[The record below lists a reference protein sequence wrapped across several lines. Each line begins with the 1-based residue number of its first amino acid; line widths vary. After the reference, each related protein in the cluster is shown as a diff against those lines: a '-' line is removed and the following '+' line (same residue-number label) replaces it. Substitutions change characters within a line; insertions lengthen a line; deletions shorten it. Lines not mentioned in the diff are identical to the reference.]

1 VCVFYVRAAVLS
13 TTILKI
19 MHKYAKKSV
28 LAYFKGSIS
37 PN

>member
-1 VCVFYVRAAVLS
+1 VCVFYVRAEVLS

-28 LAYFKGSIS
+28 LAYFKGPRS

>member
-19 MHKYAKKSV
+19 IHKYAKKSD
-28 LAYFKGSIS
+28 LAYFKGSTS
-37 PN
+37 PS

>member
-1 VCVFYVRAAVLS
+1 VCVFYARPAVLS

-19 MHKYAKKSV
+19 FHKYAKKSV
-28 LAYFKGSIS
+28 LAYFKASTH